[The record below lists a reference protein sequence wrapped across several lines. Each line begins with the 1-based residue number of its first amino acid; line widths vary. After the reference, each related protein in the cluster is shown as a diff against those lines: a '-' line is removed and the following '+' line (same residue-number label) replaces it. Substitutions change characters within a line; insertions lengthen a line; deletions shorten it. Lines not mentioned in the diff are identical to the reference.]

1 MALLPHMVL
10 SLSSFQ
16 NPSLSDPLS
25 SAATRPLGMSG
36 LPLKRVLGQE
46 DRPVSLVTVLCVC
59 GDRCVHSEQDGGV
72 CQEVFG
78 WSVEFLSTSG
88 VDSCKRVNSMKLCLL
103 VSCLSVSGSRDKRGK
118 SCVSECRWVCGYI
131 SYICT

>member
-1 MALLPHMVL
+1 
-10 SLSSFQ
+10 
-16 NPSLSDPLS
+16 
-25 SAATRPLGMSG
+25 MSG

-46 DRPVSLVTVLCVC
+46 DRPVSLVMVLCFR

-88 VDSCKRVNSMKLCLL
+88 VDSYKRVNSMKLCLL
-103 VSCLSVSGSRDKRGK
+103 VSCLSVSGSQDKKDK
-118 SCVSECRWVCGYI
+118 SCVSKCVSGFVGIFHAFLHRKQSCSISISFIHNFYSSAECL
-131 SYICT
+131 